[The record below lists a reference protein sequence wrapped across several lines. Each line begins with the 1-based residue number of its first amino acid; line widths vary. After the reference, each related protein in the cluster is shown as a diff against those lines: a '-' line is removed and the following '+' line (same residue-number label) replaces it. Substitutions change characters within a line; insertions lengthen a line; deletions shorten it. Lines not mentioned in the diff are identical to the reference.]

1 MKTLRKVLCKGILVS
16 LLLTLLSSRAAEA
29 QQQRDS
35 IEELKGQIAR
45 LEKIDRDPA
54 TSAEVKGVNQNFI
67 ASRRAELRELLARRR
82 DGLRNYLAASGGVLR
97 PEEVKKVE
105 DSIRGL
111 ESELNGVSGG
121 TDTQPARVVDASFTP
136 SSTATPQPPTTSPES
151 GRPFLSGNL
160 LAQSTCP
167 ANPNDLITGV
177 VLSTGGVTSTG
188 TPQNTLEVTLSMPLS
203 LSSQTSDVTVAGTQL
218 RIPANHFKITAQ
230 GGSTSV
236 TLTPSAPVTTLSGTV
251 RKTLL
256 INVKESIPSSATK
269 VTVTLSDLAFDCAD
283 SAGASPTII
292 NAASVSGNVSTNA
305 TLQAA
310 DIDALNKAN
319 KAAAAKSSGDKNFQM
334 GFAAAKG
341 DGKSA
346 EGAADISI
354 NKTFFGGGQQTGTI
368 FDFFDQADVSF
379 QLKKSSAKDAD
390 PRHLTLGLN
399 LRKSFLIDSRLKSS
413 DVGTDRANTLRMRD
427 KTKGLFRVLM
437 IKEGLNLEGEAFD
450 FKTTNFVS
458 DTHFELASIAKKLG
472 SGFYNINIFAG
483 PELGRNLAKPDAAA
497 VTGTTADQLSKVDW
511 IARLK
516 AGGEFTLR
524 LLPSGKTDNWGV
536 ELNLGYVNRHLF
548 SSEVFTQETT
558 KDGQTTKKLVT
569 VGEGNRAWRQADLKV
584 FLFGDGTKRYGLK
597 VSYNNG
603 QLPPAF
609 TPTKGFQFGLVVESS
624 DDKQSGA
631 PANNQ

>member
-1 MKTLRKVLCKGILVS
+1 
-16 LLLTLLSSRAAEA
+16 
-29 QQQRDS
+29 
-35 IEELKGQIAR
+35 
-45 LEKIDRDPA
+45 
-54 TSAEVKGVNQNFI
+54 
-67 ASRRAELRELLARRR
+67 
-82 DGLRNYLAASGGVLR
+82 
-97 PEEVKKVE
+97 
-105 DSIRGL
+105 
-111 ESELNGVSGG
+111 
-121 TDTQPARVVDASFTP
+121 
-136 SSTATPQPPTTSPES
+136 
-151 GRPFLSGNL
+151 
-160 LAQSTCP
+160 
-167 ANPNDLITGV
+167 
-177 VLSTGGVTSTG
+177 
-188 TPQNTLEVTLSMPLS
+188 
-203 LSSQTSDVTVAGTQL
+203 
-218 RIPANHFKITAQ
+218 
-230 GGSTSV
+230 
-236 TLTPSAPVTTLSGTV
+236 
-251 RKTLL
+251 
-256 INVKESIPSSATK
+256 
-269 VTVTLSDLAFDCAD
+269 
-283 SAGASPTII
+283 
-292 NAASVSGNVSTNA
+292 
-305 TLQAA
+305 LQAA

-319 KAAAAKSSGDKNFQM
+319 KAAAAKSSGDKNFRM

-368 FDFFDQADVSF
+368 FDFFDQADVSL
-379 QLKKSSAKDAD
+379 QLKKSSAEKAD

-399 LRKSFLIDSRLKSS
+399 MRKSFLIDSRLKSS
-413 DVGTDRANTLRMRD
+413 DVSADRANTLRMRD

-497 VTGTTADQLSKVDW
+497 VAGATADQLSKVDW

-524 LLPSGKTDNWGV
+524 LLPSGKADNWGL

-569 VGEGNRAWRQADLKV
+569 VGKGNRAWRQADLKL

-603 QLPPAF
+603 QLPPTF